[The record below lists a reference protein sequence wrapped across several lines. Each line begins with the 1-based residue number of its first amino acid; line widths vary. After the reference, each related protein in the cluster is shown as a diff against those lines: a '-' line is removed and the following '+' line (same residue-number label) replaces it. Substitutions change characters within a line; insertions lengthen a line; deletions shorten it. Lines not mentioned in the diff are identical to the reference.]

1 MSHSWTFPALSGPRR
16 RFSAE
21 TFNSPALKNR
31 DDERQTCRM
40 PLYHHHQ
47 IVSFGLLASITA
59 RSRKKIRKMG
69 GGPRNYYSLI
79 CFRARSPDLNFGPA
93 SSSTRRRSHG
103 FSRKLL
109 MHRQQL
115 RLNFRETTCQLWL
128 LILHADPWLSDF
140 PCSSWFWIIFPWNLR
155 RSTVSQI
162 GARRFGDEIFGQM
175 HFALIAFWGKNNEF
189 VSIVESRSG
198 EIDRSMSVIIIHPM
212 SKIRESPKNV
222 CIEALLILFRMLKFR
237 FVPETWWIWL
247 FWLFGG
253 ARRERRGHIDGKESP
268 VSVYTEGLLCQICSY
283 GCIYPQSVKLF
294 LNFHDLYFY
303 I

>member
-1 MSHSWTFPALSGPRR
+1 MFWLKLSLFFGRCCCCDLRVIQLNLYRASNRLLGFAPSDVTLWTFAALSGPHR

-21 TFNSPALKNR
+21 TFHSPALENR
-31 DDERQTCRM
+31 DDERRTCRM

-79 CFRARSPDLNFGPA
+79 CFRARSPDLNFGPS

-162 GARRFGDEIFGQM
+162 GARRSMFRRRNFWPN
-175 HFALIAFWGKNNEF
+175 AF
-189 VSIVESRSG
+189 RQTL
-198 EIDRSMSVIIIHPM
+198 D
-212 SKIRESPKNV
+212 
-222 CIEALLILFRMLKFR
+222 CLLRK
-237 FVPETWWIWL
+237 
-247 FWLFGG
+247 
-253 ARRERRGHIDGKESP
+253 K
-268 VSVYTEGLLCQICSY
+268 
-283 GCIYPQSVKLF
+283 
-294 LNFHDLYFY
+294 
-303 I
+303 